1 MDDLHSA
8 VPRGHCALKDFRP
21 EGFGSI
27 SNALLAKCGRG
38 SVQKSGE
45 SRIRTYEAVK
55 QQIYSLPPLAAWV
68 SPLFQFTEPTGGF
81 EPPTC

>member
-1 MDDLHSA
+1 MEDIRSA
-8 VPRGHCALKDFRP
+8 IPIGYHALNGFRS
-21 EGFGSI
+21 EGFGS
-27 SNALLAKCGRG
+27 SSHVLPSKYGRG

-45 SRIRTYEAVK
+45 NRIRTCEAVK
-55 QQIYSLPPLAAWV
+55 QQIYSLPPLATWV